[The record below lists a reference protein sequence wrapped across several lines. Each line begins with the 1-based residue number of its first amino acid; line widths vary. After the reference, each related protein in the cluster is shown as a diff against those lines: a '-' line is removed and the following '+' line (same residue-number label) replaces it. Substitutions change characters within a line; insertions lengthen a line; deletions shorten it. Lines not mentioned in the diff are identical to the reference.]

1 MTRIS
6 EQYVK
11 LVCSVCKNVNYRV
24 KKNKKQ
30 HKDKLELKKFCRKC
44 RQHTPHKEAK

>member
-6 EQYVK
+6 EQYIK
-11 LVCSVCKNVNYRV
+11 LVCSACKNVNYRV

-30 HKDKLELKKFCRKC
+30 HKEKLELKKFCPHCRK
-44 RQHTPHKEAK
+44 HALHKEAK

>member
-1 MTRIS
+1 MSRIA

-11 LVCSVCKNVNYRV
+11 LSCADCKNINYRV

-30 HKDKLELKKFCRKC
+30 HKDKLELKKFCPKC
-44 RQHTPHKEAK
+44 RRHISHKEVK